1 MKFYVTNLFIWK
13 HFHDSADSFLL
24 PIPGHVAD
32 FEDSAHPESSAETFY
47 QLQTQKRERIKYDS
61 RQLRELEAAFA
72 ISQYPS
78 ATERDQLAKKIGV
91 TESRI
96 QVHGYETDRN
106 Y

>member
-1 MKFYVTNLFIWK
+1 MTLYF
-13 HFHDSADSFLL
+13 FLSSIL
-24 PIPGHVAD
+24 GQVAD
-32 FEDSAHPESSAETFY
+32 FEDSAHPESSAEAFY
-47 QLQTQKRERIKYDS
+47 QLQTQKRERIKYNS
-61 RQLRELEAAFA
+61 HQLRELEAAFA

-106 Y
+106 YQ